1 MTTKSDRRRLY
12 LASRNGGKLAEL
24 QAMLIA
30 GGTPRFDAHLAT
42 ELDPDLSWQET
53 ATTFEGNARIKA
65 EAVRR
70 HLTEPACVLADD
82 SGLVVAA
89 LDGAPGVQSAR
100 YAGDDATD
108 AQNVAKLLDAMRHVP
123 AGQRDA
129 KFVCTLCFLDERGMP
144 RTFVGECHGTIALAP
159 RGTEGF
165 GYDPVFVVEGGQVTM
180 AELSPAAKNA
190 VSHRR
195 RAFDAWR
202 SASL

>member
-1 MTTKSDRRRLY
+1 
-12 LASRNGGKLAEL
+12 
-24 QAMLIA
+24 
-30 GGTPRFDAHLAT
+30 
-42 ELDPDLSWQET
+42 
-53 ATTFEGNARIKA
+53 
-65 EAVRR
+65 
-70 HLTEPACVLADD
+70 
-82 SGLVVAA
+82 
-89 LDGAPGVQSAR
+89 
-100 YAGDDATD
+100 
-108 AQNVAKLLDAMRHVP
+108 
-123 AGQRDA
+123 
-129 KFVCTLCFLDERGMP
+129 MP